1 MRSGRRLAIDVGK
14 ARIGIAISDFHGILA
29 SPVSTLDR
37 IQFDANPST
46 LVASIEDFESLLE
59 IYVGLPLNMQGA
71 ITASTEDALAVARTI
86 GELTS
91 LAVLLVDERL
101 TTSISN
107 AQLKEVGKTQKQAR
121 GSIDQMAAVAILEYA
136 LQVERNSGLT
146 PGVLVSEWSENNE

>member
-1 MRSGRRLAIDVGK
+1 
-14 ARIGIAISDFHGILA
+14 
-29 SPVSTLDR
+29 LDR
-37 IQFDANPST
+37 NQFDANPST
-46 LVASIEDFESLLE
+46 LVASIEDFESLLD

-71 ITASTEDALAVARTI
+71 ITASTEDAVAVARTI

>member
-1 MRSGRRLAIDVGK
+1 MRPGRRLAIDVGK

-37 IQFDANPST
+37 VQFDSNPNT
-46 LVASIEDFESLLE
+46 LLAAIEDFESLLE
-59 IYVGLPLNMQGA
+59 IYVGLPLNLQGA
-71 ITASTEDALAVARTI
+71 ITASTEDAVAVARTI

-107 AQLKEVGKTQKQAR
+107 AQLKELGKTQKQAR

>member
-37 IQFDANPST
+37 VQFDSNPNT
-46 LVASIEDFESLLE
+46 LLAAIEDFESLLE

-71 ITASTEDALAVARTI
+71 VTASTEDAVAVARTI

-107 AQLKEVGKTQKQAR
+107 AQLKELGKTQKQAR

-146 PGVLVSEWSENNE
+146 PGVLVSDWSENNE

>member
-1 MRSGRRLAIDVGK
+1 
-14 ARIGIAISDFHGILA
+14 
-29 SPVSTLDR
+29 LDR
-37 IQFDANPST
+37 VQFDSNPDT
-46 LVASIEDFESLLE
+46 LLAAIEDFESLLE

-71 ITASTEDALAVARTI
+71 VTASTEDAVAVATTI

>member
-1 MRSGRRLAIDVGK
+1 MRPGRRLAIDVGK

-37 IQFDANPST
+37 VEFDANPNT
-46 LVASIEDFESLLE
+46 LLAAIEDFESLLE

-71 ITASTEDALAVARTI
+71 VTASTEDAVAVARTI

-107 AQLKEVGKTQKQAR
+107 AQLKELGKTQKQAR

>member
-1 MRSGRRLAIDVGK
+1 MRPGRRLAIDVGK

-37 IQFDANPST
+37 VEFDANPNT
-46 LVASIEDFESLLE
+46 LLAAIEDFESLLE

-71 ITASTEDALAVARTI
+71 VTASTEDAVAVARTI
-86 GELTS
+86 CELTS

-107 AQLKEVGKTQKQAR
+107 AQLKELGKTQKQAR

>member
-1 MRSGRRLAIDVGK
+1 VRPGRRLAIDVGK

-37 IQFDANPST
+37 ILFEANPST
-46 LVASIEDFESLLE
+46 LVASIEEFESLLE
-59 IYVGLPLNMQGA
+59 IYVGLPLNLQGA
-71 ITASTEDALAVARTI
+71 ITASTEDAVAVARTI

-107 AQLKEVGKTQKQAR
+107 VQLKELGKTQKQAR

-146 PGVLVSEWSENNE
+146 PGVLVSNWSENNE

>member
-1 MRSGRRLAIDVGK
+1 VRSGRRLAIDVGK

-37 IQFDANPST
+37 NQFDANPST

-59 IYVGLPLNMQGA
+59 IYVGLPLNMQGS
-71 ITASTEDALAVARTI
+71 ITSSTEDAVAVARTI

-91 LAVLLVDERL
+91 LAVRLVDERL

>member
-1 MRSGRRLAIDVGK
+1 VRPGRRLAIDVGK

-37 IQFDANPST
+37 VQFDSNPNT
-46 LVASIEDFESLLE
+46 LLAAIEDFESLLE

-71 ITASTEDALAVARTI
+71 VTASTEDAVAVARTI

-107 AQLKEVGKTQKQAR
+107 AQLKELGKTQKQAR
-121 GSIDQMAAVAILEYA
+121 GSIDQLAAVAILEYA

-146 PGVLVSEWSENNE
+146 PGVLVSDWSENNE

>member
-1 MRSGRRLAIDVGK
+1 VRPGRRLAIDVGK

-37 IQFDANPST
+37 VQFDSNPNT
-46 LVASIEDFESLLE
+46 LLAAIEDFESLLE

-71 ITASTEDALAVARTI
+71 VTASTEDAVAVARTI

-107 AQLKEVGKTQKQAR
+107 AQLKELGKTQKQAR

>member
-1 MRSGRRLAIDVGK
+1 VRSGRRLAIDVGK

-37 IQFDANPST
+37 IKFDSNPST
-46 LVASIEDFESLLE
+46 LVASIEEFESLLE

-71 ITASTEDALAVARTI
+71 ITASTEDAVAVARTI

-107 AQLKEVGKTQKQAR
+107 AQLKELGKTQKQAR

>member
-1 MRSGRRLAIDVGK
+1 VRPGRRLAIDVGK

-37 IQFDANPST
+37 VQFDSMPST
-46 LVASIEDFESLLE
+46 LVAAIEDFESLLE

-71 ITASTEDALAVARTI
+71 VTTSTEDAVAVAKTI

-136 LQVERNSGLT
+136 LQVERNSGQT

>member
-1 MRSGRRLAIDVGK
+1 MRPGRRLAIDVGK

-37 IQFDANPST
+37 VQFDSNPNT
-46 LVASIEDFESLLE
+46 LLAAIEDFESLLE

-71 ITASTEDALAVARTI
+71 VTASTEDAVAVARTI

-107 AQLKEVGKTQKQAR
+107 AQLKEVGKTQKHAR

>member
-1 MRSGRRLAIDVGK
+1 MRPGRRLAIDVGK

-37 IQFDANPST
+37 VQFDSNPNT
-46 LVASIEDFESLLE
+46 LLAAIEDFESLLE

-71 ITASTEDALAVARTI
+71 VTASTEDAVAVARTI

-107 AQLKEVGKTQKQAR
+107 AQLKELGKTQKQAR

>member
-1 MRSGRRLAIDVGK
+1 VRTGRRLAIDVGK
-14 ARIGIAISDFHGILA
+14 ARIGLAISDLHGILA
-29 SPVSTLDR
+29 SPVITLDR
-37 IQFDANPST
+37 VQFDSNPST
-46 LVASIEDFESLLE
+46 LVSAVDDFGSLLE

-71 ITASTEDALAVARTI
+71 ITASTEDAVALARVI

-91 LAVLLVDERL
+91 LQVLLVDERL

-107 AQLKEVGKTQKQAR
+107 SQLKSIGKNQKQAR
-121 GSIDQMAAVAILEYA
+121 DTIDQMAAVAILEYA

>member
-1 MRSGRRLAIDVGK
+1 VRSGRRLAIDVGK
-14 ARIGIAISDFHGILA
+14 ARIGIAISDFHGIIA

-37 IQFDANPST
+37 VQFDSNPNT
-46 LVASIEDFESLLE
+46 LLAAIEDFESLLE

-71 ITASTEDALAVARTI
+71 ITASTEDAVAVARTI

-101 TTSISN
+101 TTSMSN
-107 AQLKEVGKTQKQAR
+107 AQLKELGKTQKQAR

-146 PGVLVSEWSENNE
+146 PGVLVSDWSENNE

>member
-1 MRSGRRLAIDVGK
+1 MRPGRRLAIDVGK

-37 IQFDANPST
+37 IHFEANPST

-59 IYVGLPLNMQGA
+59 IYVGLPLNMRGA
-71 ITASTEDALAVARTI
+71 ITASTEDAVAVARTI

-107 AQLKEVGKTQKQAR
+107 AQLKELGKTQKQAR

-136 LQVERNSGLT
+136 LQIERNSGLT
-146 PGVLVSEWSENNE
+146 PGVLVSDWSENNE

>member
-1 MRSGRRLAIDVGK
+1 VRPGRRLAIDVGK

-29 SPVSTLDR
+29 SPVSTFDR
-37 IQFDANPST
+37 VQFDSNPST
-46 LVASIEDFESLLE
+46 LLAAIEDFESLLE

-71 ITASTEDALAVARTI
+71 ITASTEDAVAVARTI

-107 AQLKEVGKTQKQAR
+107 AQLKELGKTQKQAR